1 MATEDAFNQAAEA
14 KRRSDELIWR
24 VHNGSGGGDAAS
36 GIQNTGPL
44 RQLEVR
50 CNTSTFVYVNQ
61 SWCRLTDAEC
71 VVTLE
76 ARRE

>member
-24 VHNGSGGGDAAS
+24 VHNGTGGGDSAS
-36 GIQNTGPL
+36 AIQNTGPL

-50 CNTSTFVYVNQ
+50 CNTSTFVYVN
-61 SWCRLTDAEC
+61 RLVSSHRCSGCCNFGRQA
-71 VVTLE
+71 
-76 ARRE
+76 